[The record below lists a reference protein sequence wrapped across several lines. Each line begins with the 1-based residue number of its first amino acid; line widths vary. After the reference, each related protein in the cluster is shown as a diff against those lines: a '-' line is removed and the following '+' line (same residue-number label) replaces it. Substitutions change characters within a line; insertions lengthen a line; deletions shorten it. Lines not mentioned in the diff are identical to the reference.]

1 MKVGDIMQFSKDIL
15 HTLTLEIL
23 KEKYDFKNSSEE
35 ELLKHYHEIFLK
47 LSEVNNS
54 FSKGDGLSVFKQ
66 T

>member
-1 MKVGDIMQFSKDIL
+1 MQFSKDIL

-23 KEKYDFKNSSEE
+23 KEKYDFKSSSEE

-54 FSKGDGLSVFKQ
+54 FSKGDG
-66 T
+66 